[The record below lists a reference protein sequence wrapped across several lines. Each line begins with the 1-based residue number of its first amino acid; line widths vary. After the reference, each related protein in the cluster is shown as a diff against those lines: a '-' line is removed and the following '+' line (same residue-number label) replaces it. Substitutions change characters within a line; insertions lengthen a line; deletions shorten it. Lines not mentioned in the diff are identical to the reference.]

1 MKIKIDFI
9 TNSSSTSF
17 ILATKE
23 ELSKKIFMDK
33 IGVQGNSKLN
43 FIFDELFNAIDEAK
57 EDLIEYIEKYEKG
70 KTC

>member
-23 ELSKKIFMDK
+23 ELSKKIFM
-33 IGVQGNSKLN
+33 
-43 FIFDELFNAIDEAK
+43 
-57 EDLIEYIEKYEKG
+57 
-70 KTC
+70 TR